1 MRKKSLVSF
10 SKPSAIATMLGASLA
25 LFWVSGA
32 LSGTRA
38 QNKSVDQGIDAV
50 EVIKATA
57 TVEKVDLEKRKVTLL
72 FDDGKHKTFKVDKS
86 VQNLD
91 QVKVGDHLKI
101 SYTEEVVVLV
111 GNSSQPPRA
120 EDVGEVGVAPKGAKP
135 GVVMAETY
143 AMTAKVV
150 AVDTAKHR
158 VTLEDPDGRKKT
170 LKLGKR
176 VTNLDQL
183 KVGETIGTVITD
195 SLVIEVV
202 K

>member
-1 MRKKSLVSF
+1 MSGMGTKNGTWHVALLAALGLILIY
-10 SKPSAIATMLGASLA
+10 PSALWPQTAT
-25 LFWVSGA
+25 
-32 LSGTRA
+32 
-38 QNKSVDQGIDAV
+38 VDQGIDV
-50 EVIKATA
+50 VDVIKTTA
-57 TVEKVDLEKRKVTLL
+57 TVEKIDLEKRKVTLL
-72 FDDGKHKTFKVDKS
+72 LEDGKHKTFKVDKS

-101 SYTEEVVVLV
+101 SYTEEVIVLV

-135 GVVMAETY
+135 GIVTADTY
-143 AMTAKVV
+143 AMTAKVI

-158 VTLEDPDGRKKT
+158 VTLEDPDGKKKT
-170 LKLGKR
+170 LKLGKK

-195 SLVIEVV
+195 SLIVEVV